1 MFSKIKSAQQVLS
14 VEFHPGVAYH
24 EASSLF
30 QSITTAMSLMADIMS
45 LQ

>member
-24 EASSLF
+24 EAIMQASS
-30 QSITTAMSLMADIMS
+30 DPK
-45 LQ
+45 